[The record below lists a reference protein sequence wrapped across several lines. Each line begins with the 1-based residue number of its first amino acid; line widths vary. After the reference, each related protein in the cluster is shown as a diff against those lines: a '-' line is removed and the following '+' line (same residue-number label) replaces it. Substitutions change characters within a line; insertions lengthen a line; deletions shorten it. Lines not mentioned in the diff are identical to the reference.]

1 MTDKTNLTDE
11 QKTIAMLERKL
22 QIAKRKE
29 VEMDF
34 QIQAVQ
40 DMSRVQITADIVA
53 GYITHHGRVNR
64 SVVDDA
70 MEVAEYVMDGY
81 NDIVQERKTQYAD
94 AIEKLDMEEATNKA
108 TNKEH

>member
-1 MTDKTNLTDE
+1 MTDKIERTED

-29 VEMDF
+29 TEMDF

-70 MEVAEYVMDGY
+70 MEVAEHIMDGY
-81 NDIVQERKTQYAD
+81 QEIVQERKTQYAD
-94 AIEKLDMEEATNKA
+94 AIEKLNMEEATNEA